1 MWRCAV
7 LVLFFSLLLPAYA
20 WSFGAEGCGA
30 GECKDCHSLTKEEAF
45 KLLPPGAD
53 RVDTVEFSEVGGLWE
68 IKGEAR
74 GRMFTVF
81 LDFSKQYLIS
91 GRVVRISDG
100 TEISRKVDMS
110 EMKTEGALLLGR
122 EDAPVKA
129 YVFTDAKCGHCR
141 KLHHELKK
149 IVEQQPKIAFYIKVM
164 AMLSDTKLANNIVCS
179 GSVDVLEKAMAD
191 EPVADQSCPT
201 TAVQET
207 LAFAKKWQIRST
219 PTMVLPDG
227 HVLMGDRPA
236 EELLKELS
244 AFFPKE

>member
-1 MWRCAV
+1 MWRNLV
-7 LVLFFSLLLPAYA
+7 LVICVSLFLPAYA
-20 WSFGAEGCGA
+20 WSFGGDGCGA

-53 RVDTVEFSEVGGLWE
+53 RVDSVEFSDVGGLWE

-81 LDFSKQYLIS
+81 IDFSKEYLVS

-100 TEISRKVDMS
+100 TEISRKINMDEIRS
-110 EMKTEGALLLGR
+110 EGALLLGR

-141 KLHHELKK
+141 KLHQELKK
-149 IVEQQPKIAFYIKVM
+149 VIAQQPKIAFYIKVM
-164 AMLSDTKLANNIVCS
+164 AMLSDTKLTKDIVCS
-179 GSVDVLEKAMAD
+179 GSHEVLEQAMAD
-191 EPVADQSCPT
+191 QPVPENACT
-201 TAVQET
+201 TNAVEET

-227 HVLMGDRPA
+227 HVLMGARPA
-236 EELLKELS
+236 EELIKELS
-244 AFFPKE
+244 VFLPKE